1 MVWDAG
7 VGLHSMTA
15 HQNAVRYTDNA
26 GVLQTFP
33 KYVAT
38 IYVAT
43 LKHPMSNTVLILPRI
58 LRNVVCSTL
67 PLHLTR
73 SAHQ

>member
-1 MVWDAG
+1 MQWCG
-7 VGLHSMTA
+7 SLHSMTA
-15 HQNAVRYTDNA
+15 HQNAVRYIDDV
-26 GVLQTFP
+26 GVATI
-33 KYVAT
+33 T

-43 LKHPMSNTVLILPRI
+43 LKHPRSSTVLLLPRI
-58 LRNVVCSTL
+58 LRHVICSTS

>member
-26 GVLQTFP
+26 GVLQTF
-33 KYVAT
+33 AT

-43 LKHPMSNTVLILPRI
+43 LKHPMSSTVLILPRI
-58 LRNVVCSTL
+58 LRHVVCSTL